1 MVYTPVPLPRYLT
14 LQERGY
20 VFLAPLGAFG
30 GLSYSPNAVQETAR
44 RYKPFPRELAGEL
57 SL

>member
-1 MVYTPVPLPRYLT
+1 MSFWLRFVLLEAYPT
-14 LQERGY
+14 
-20 VFLAPLGAFG
+20 A
-30 GLSYSPNAVQETAR
+30 PNAVQETAR